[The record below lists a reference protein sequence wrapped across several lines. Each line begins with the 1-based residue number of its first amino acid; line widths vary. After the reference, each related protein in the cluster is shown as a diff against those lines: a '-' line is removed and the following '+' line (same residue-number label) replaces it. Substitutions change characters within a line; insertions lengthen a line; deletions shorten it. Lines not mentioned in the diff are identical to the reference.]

1 VIIIFPLIGIS
12 TLEFIDFY
20 ASAAGFCFALLIL
33 WSGVGAGV
41 LVIPTLITVFH
52 LDPLVAIASGSA
64 FAFISKIM
72 MTIGH
77 AKQGSVDWTAAYHF
91 LRICLPVTVITAALM
106 AYLSTSQP
114 SVTLELFLIG
124 AILVA
129 GCLALFA
136 LLSARVKAI
145 ISHWPM
151 VRLSGTT
158 GLLMGLTGVGGGIMV
173 VPALATSGGL
183 AIKAAVATSIPV
195 GLILSLAVSITLG
208 SSGHLDYGLIAS
220 LVIGA
225 AVAIPIGTRLFHR
238 FSDDLVRRVT
248 CLLISIALI
257 DLAFNAINLA
267 LQLSR

>member
-1 VIIIFPLIGIS
+1 MVIELLKLDICL
-12 TLEFIDFY
+12 
-20 ASAAGFCFALLIL
+20 AGFFFALLIL
-33 WSGVGAGV
+33 WSGIGAGI
-41 LVIPTLITVFH
+41 LVIPFLIAVFH
-52 LDPLVAIASGSA
+52 IEPIVAIASGSA

-151 VRLSGTT
+151 ITISGTT
-158 GLLMGLTGVGGGIMV
+158 GVLMGLTGVGGGVMV
-173 VPALATSGGL
+173 VPALTTSGGL
-183 AIKAAVATSIPV
+183 TIKVAVATSIPI
-195 GLILSLAVSITLG
+195 GLLLSLAVSVTLG
-208 SSGHLDYGLIAS
+208 SNGLVDYTLVTS
-220 LVIGA
+220 LLIGA
-225 AVAIPIGTRLFHR
+225 AIAIPLGTRLFHR
-238 FSDDLVRRVT
+238 FSENFIQHLT
-248 CLLISIALI
+248 CGLISVALI
-257 DLAFNAINLA
+257 DLAIEA
-267 LQLSR
+267 LELSKHL

>member
-1 VIIIFPLIGIS
+1 
-12 TLEFIDFY
+12 LEFINFY

-41 LVIPTLITVFH
+41 LVIPTLITLFH

-151 VRLSGTT
+151 ITISGTT
-158 GLLMGLTGVGGGIMV
+158 GVLMGLTGVGGGVMV
-173 VPALATSGGL
+173 VPALTTSGGL
-183 AIKAAVATSIPV
+183 TIKVAVATSIPI
-195 GLILSLAVSITLG
+195 GLLLSLAVSVTLG
-208 SSGHLDYGLIAS
+208 SNGLVDYTLVTS
-220 LVIGA
+220 LLIGA
-225 AVAIPIGTRLFHR
+225 AIAIPLGTRLFHR
-238 FSDDLVRRVT
+238 FSENFIQHLT
-248 CLLISIALI
+248 CGLISVALI
-257 DLAFNAINLA
+257 DLAIEA
-267 LQLSR
+267 LELSKHL